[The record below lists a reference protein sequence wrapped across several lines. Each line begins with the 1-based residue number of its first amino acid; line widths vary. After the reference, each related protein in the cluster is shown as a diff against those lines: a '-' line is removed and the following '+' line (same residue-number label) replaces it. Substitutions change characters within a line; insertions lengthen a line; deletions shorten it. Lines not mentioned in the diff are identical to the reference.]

1 MCSRFYTRPTKLTFK
16 WRNVTNLLMVELAIL
31 KKQVN
36 WLHCKSD
43 LLQYDSSFGRQC
55 NSINT
60 FLAMVTILYL
70 LKILENLFQEL
81 QNGRIS
87 QKCVKGCLFGP
98 LFSPPPVRFLPR
110 GGQGL
115 WKNCRQGISKLPAE
129 VFMIKVVISMIW
141 FVWWDC

>member
-110 GGQGL
+110 GGLNSFEFQYNVYGKIVGREFQNFQRKFS
-115 WKNCRQGISKLPAE
+115 WSK
-129 VFMIKVVISMIW
+129 
-141 FVWWDC
+141 